1 MLRPQRFMRLHTRS
15 IRGFTL
21 IELLV
26 VIAIIAILS
35 GLLLPALGHAKAAA
49 KRVQC
54 INNEKQLAAVW
65 LMYTADNGDLL
76 ACNGQ
81 NDPPN
86 PARKLWVQGAFF
98 SPEANTNYSYI
109 LDPKYAL
116 FGNYLTTTKVY
127 LCPTDRSTVTVGGR
141 VYPKLRSYALN
152 SYVGWSGPWDDRL
165 STAFRVFRRQSE
177 MSPNMPAGTFLFQD
191 VNPDSICWPYFGV
204 QMSRDSFFNFPNSSH
219 ARGGVI
225 SYGDGHVEP
234 HQWRDSRTIRAFST
248 DYHRHDDFSPGNT
261 DLAWLRI
268 RTTIPK

>member
-1 MLRPQRFMRLHTRS
+1 MRLQQAC

-26 VIAIIAILS
+26 VIAIIGILS
-35 GLLLPALGHAKAAA
+35 ALLLPALGHAKAVA

-54 INNEKQLAAVW
+54 ISNEKQLADVW
-65 LMYTADNGDLL
+65 LMYTADNADWL
-76 ACNGQ
+76 APNGQ

-86 PARKLWVQGAFF
+86 PSRKLWVQGAFF
-98 SPEANTNYSYI
+98 SPEANTNYAYI

-127 LCPTDRSTVTVGGR
+127 LCPTDRNLVKVGGR
-141 VYPKLRSYALN
+141 LYPKLRSYSLN

-165 STAFRVFRRQSE
+165 STAFRVFRRHSE
-177 MSPNMPAGTFLFQD
+177 LNPTMPAGTFLFQD

-204 QMSRDSFFNFPNSSH
+204 QMGRDSFFNFPNSSH
-219 ARGGVI
+219 NRGGVI
-225 SYGDGHVEP
+225 SYGDGHVE
-234 HQWRDSRTIRAFST
+234 HHRWRDPRTIRAYSA
-248 DYHRHDDFSPGNT
+248 DYHHHDDPSSANV
-261 DLAWLRI
+261 DLAWLRL